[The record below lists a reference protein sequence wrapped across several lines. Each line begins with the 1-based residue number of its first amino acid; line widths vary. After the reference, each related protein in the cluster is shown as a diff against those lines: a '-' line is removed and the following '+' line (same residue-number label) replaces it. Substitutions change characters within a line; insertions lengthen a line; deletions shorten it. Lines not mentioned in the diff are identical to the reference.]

1 MSPVSSSLPTTSF
14 FSTFSKFQFCPPSF
28 SSSCPRVICHGGS
41 NVQHMASD
49 LKFFLHDA
57 LDASGIDTV
66 HARVKTHVLV
76 LQILRLFLFNEWFY
90 LLNLDVLI

>member
-1 MSPVSSSLPTTSF
+1 
-14 FSTFSKFQFCPPSF
+14 
-28 SSSCPRVICHGGS
+28 
-41 NVQHMASD
+41 MASD